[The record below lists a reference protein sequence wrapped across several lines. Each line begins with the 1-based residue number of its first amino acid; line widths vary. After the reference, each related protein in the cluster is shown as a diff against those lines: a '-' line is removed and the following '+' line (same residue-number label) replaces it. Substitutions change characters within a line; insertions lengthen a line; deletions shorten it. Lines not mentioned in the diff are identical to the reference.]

1 MKYIIIGGVAGGATT
16 AARLRRM
23 DENSEIIMIEKGGYV
38 SYANCGLPY
47 YIGNTIPERNSL
59 FLQTPTT
66 LGNRF
71 DLDVRVRTEVTAI
84 NRGSKTIT
92 CRQLDNG
99 KEYTETYDKLVLS
112 PGTVAVRPKLPG
124 MDTPGIFTLKDVSD
138 TDAIKEYLDKLN
150 RTQSE
155 VVIIGAGFIGLE
167 MAENLHR
174 LGCKVTVVEKADHIM
189 PVVDWE
195 IASIVQRHLAD
206 NGVTVLTSNGV
217 SSFEQE
223 GNKITVV
230 QENAQK
236 LSADLVLV
244 SIGVKPLTKLAA
256 DTGLEIGTLGGIRV
270 NRYMQT
276 SDPDIYAVGDAVET
290 VNPLTGK
297 SQLCFLA
304 GPTNKQA
311 RICANNLVEG
321 NCHEYPGAIGT
332 AIAKVFDMTIGS
344 TGLSEQQLKKEGLPY
359 LTSITHTGSNA
370 TYYPGSWPV
379 SIKIQFDPTTGRLL
393 GAGVCG
399 KDGTDKR
406 LDVLAST
413 IAHGGTIRD
422 LTDFD
427 HAYAPPFSS
436 AKDPVTVAGYVAEN
450 IITHKI
456 ETIQWYEL
464 KEMLTHKTANDFLL
478 IDVRSFLECRSGVI
492 EGSVNY
498 PLDELREYIEDIPTS
513 TPIVVYCAIGLR
525 GYIATRILKQNG
537 FLNVRNLAGGYKTWM
552 ACNSLIP

>member
-23 DENSEIIMIEKGGYV
+23 DELSEIILIEKGSYV

-84 NRGSKTIT
+84 NRDAKTVT
-92 CRQLDNG
+92 CRQVDSG
-99 KEYTETYDKLVLS
+99 KEYTERYDKLVLS
-112 PGTVAVRPKLPG
+112 PGTVAIRPNLPG
-124 MDTPGIFTLKDVSD
+124 IDLPGIFTLRDVPD
-138 TDAIKEYLDKLN
+138 TDAIKEHL
-150 RTQSE
+150 TQLTGTQKE
-155 VVIIGAGFIGLE
+155 AVIIGAGFIGLE

-174 LGCKVTVVEKADHIM
+174 LGCHVTIVEKAGHVM

-195 IASIVQRHLAD
+195 IAAFVQKYLAD
-206 NGVTVLTSNGV
+206 KGVTVLTDNGV
-217 SSFEQE
+217 SRFERDGDRNIAVLEDGQQ
-223 GNKITVV
+223 IP
-230 QENAQK
+230 
-236 LSADLVLV
+236 ADLVLV
-244 SIGVKPLTKLAA
+244 SIGVKPLTTLAVNA
-256 DTGLEIGTLGGIRV
+256 GLEIGTLGGIRV

-290 VNPLTGK
+290 ANPLTDK
-297 SQLCFLA
+297 NQLCFLA

-311 RICANNLVEG
+311 RLCADNLVEG
-321 NCHEYPGAIGT
+321 NVHEYGGAIGT
-332 AIAKVFDMTIGS
+332 AIAKVFDLTIGS
-344 TGLSEQQLKKEGLPY
+344 TGLSERQLQREGIPY

-379 SIKIQFDPTTGRLL
+379 SIKIQFDPATGRLY
-393 GAGVCG
+393 GAAVCG
-399 KDGTDKR
+399 KGGTDKR
-406 LDVLAST
+406 LDVLASV
-413 IAHGGTIRD
+413 IAHGGTVRD

-450 IITHKI
+450 ILTHKT
-456 ETIQWYEL
+456 ETIQWHEL
-464 KEMLTHKTANDFLL
+464 KEMLANKADSDFLL
-478 IDVRSFLECRSGVI
+478 IDVRSFLECKAGVI

-498 PLDELREYIEDIPTS
+498 PLDELREYVEDIPTDM
-513 TPIVVYCAIGLR
+513 PIVVYCAIGLR

-537 FLNVRNLAGGYKTWM
+537 FANVRNLAGGYKTWT
-552 ACNSLIP
+552 ACEHL

>member
-1 MKYIIIGGVAGGATT
+1 MRYIIIGGVAGGATA

-23 DENSEIIMIEKGGYV
+23 DEQSEIILIEKGSYV

-84 NRGSKTIT
+84 NRDAKTVT
-92 CRQLDNG
+92 CRQLDSG
-99 KEYTETYDKLVLS
+99 KEYTERYDKLVLS
-112 PGTVAVRPKLPG
+112 PGTVAVRPNLPG
-124 MDTPGIFTLKDVSD
+124 IDLPGIFTLRDVPD
-138 TDAIKEYLDKLN
+138 TDAIKSYLTELTG
-150 RTQSE
+150 TQKE
-155 VVIIGAGFIGLE
+155 AVIIGAGFIGLE

-174 LGCKVTVVEKADHIM
+174 LGCHVTIVEKAGHVM

-195 IASIVQRHLAD
+195 IAALVQKHLAD
-206 NGVTVLTSNGV
+206 KGVTVLTNNGV
-217 SSFEQE
+217 SRFERD
-223 GNKITVV
+223 GDRNIVV
-230 QENAQK
+230 LEDGQQ
-236 LSADLVLV
+236 LPADLVLV
-244 SIGVKPLTKLAA
+244 SIGVKPLTTLAVNA
-256 DTGLEIGTLGGIRV
+256 GLEIGALGGIRV

-311 RICANNLVEG
+311 RLCADNLAEG
-321 NCHEYPGAIGT
+321 NTHEYGGTIGT
-332 AIAKVFDMTIGS
+332 AIAKVFDLTIGCS
-344 TGLSEQQLKKEGLPY
+344 GLSERQLQREGIPY

-379 SIKIQFDPTTGRLL
+379 SIKIQFDPATGRLY
-393 GAGVCG
+393 GAAVCG
-399 KDGTDKR
+399 KGGTDKR
-406 LDVLAST
+406 LDLLASV
-413 IAHGGTIRD
+413 IAHGGTVRD

-450 IITHKI
+450 ILTHKM
-456 ETIQWYEL
+456 ETIQWHEL
-464 KEMLTHKTANDFLL
+464 KEMLANKADSDFLL
-478 IDVRSFLECRSGVI
+478 IDVRSFLECKAGVI

-498 PLDELREYIEDIPTS
+498 PLDELREYMEDIPTD
-513 TPIVVYCAIGLR
+513 TPIVIYCAIGLR

-537 FLNVRNLAGGYKTWM
+537 FDNVRNLAGGYKTWT
-552 ACNSLIP
+552 ACMR

>member
-1 MKYIIIGGVAGGATT
+1 MKYIIIGGVAGGATA

-23 DENSEIIMIEKGGYV
+23 DEQAEIILIEKGSYV

-84 NRGSKTIT
+84 NRDAKTVS
-92 CRQLDNG
+92 CRHLDNG
-99 KEYTETYDKLVLS
+99 QEYTEHYDKLVLS
-112 PGTVAVRPKLPG
+112 PGTVAVRPNLPG
-124 MDTPGIFTLKDVSD
+124 IDAPGIFTLKDVPD
-138 TDAIKEYLDKLN
+138 TDAIKSYLTELTD
-150 RTQSE
+150 TQKE
-155 VVIIGAGFIGLE
+155 AVIIGAGFIGLE

-174 LGCKVTVVEKADHIM
+174 LGCHVTIVEKASQVM

-195 IASIVQRHLAD
+195 IAVLVQKHLAD
-206 NGVTVLTSNGV
+206 KGVTVLTNNGV
-217 SSFEQE
+217 SRFERE
-223 GNKITVV
+223 ADRNIVILEDG
-230 QENAQK
+230 QK
-236 LSADLVLV
+236 LPADLVLV
-244 SIGVKPLTKLAA
+244 SIGVKPLTKLAVEA
-256 DTGLEIGTLGGIRV
+256 GLEIGELGGIRV
-270 NRYMQT
+270 NKQMQT

-290 VNPLTGK
+290 INPITGK

-311 RICANNLVEG
+311 RLCADNIVEG
-321 NCHEYPGAIGT
+321 NCHEYGGAIGT
-332 AIAKVFDMTIGS
+332 AIAEVFDLTIGS
-344 TGLSEQQLKKEGLPY
+344 AGLSEQQLKREGIPY

-379 SIKIQFDPTTGRLL
+379 SIKIQFDPATGRLY
-393 GAGVCG
+393 GAAVCG
-399 KDGTDKR
+399 KGGADKR
-406 LDVLAST
+406 LDLLASV
-413 IAHGGTIRD
+413 IAHGGTVRD

-450 IITHKI
+450 ILTHKT
-456 ETIQWYEL
+456 ETIQWHEL
-464 KEMLTHKTANDFLL
+464 KEMLANKADSDFLL
-478 IDVRSFLECRSGVI
+478 IDVRSFLECKAGVI

-498 PLDELREYIEDIPTS
+498 PLDELREYIEDIPTD
-513 TPIVVYCAIGLR
+513 TPIVIYCDISVFNHLETAWLLCIKNMSF
-525 GYIATRILKQNG
+525 ID
-537 FLNVRNLAGGYKTWM
+537 FFHSV
-552 ACNSLIP
+552 